1 MNKTILVCGAGGFI
15 GTHLVNDLKAKG
27 HTVIGVDIKHPLY
40 EDTRCNEFYQQD
52 LREANMVNFIFAQH
66 KFDDI
71 YITSRI
77 PSLQFWVQTN
87 LKRSIS

>member
-40 EDTRCNEFYQQD
+40 EDTRCNEFYKQD
-52 LREANMVNFIFAQH
+52 LREANMVDLAKERNQKHIGPKEEIH
-66 KFDDI
+66 K
-71 YITSRI
+71 S
-77 PSLQFWVQTN
+77 
-87 LKRSIS
+87 